1 MFRFR
6 FDTHSWM
13 IPSVGAPCTV
23 ELILWV
29 LSVFRLLVYR
39 IPVYTS
45 NTTRSIYYIVLF
57 QDFTPRRISGR
68 PTVRGTAAIHIITW
82 SVFRSIMMQYF
93 QVLYS
98 GYTLRSRRNWPSAV
112 LLTYS
117 QNSQNY
123 DLQYFSNT
131 QYSQHEVNIIDTPSM
146 IGTFVATPA
155 AALAAL
161 AAAAPLAPLM
171 LMCHAL

>member
-1 MFRFR
+1 M
-6 FDTHSWM
+6 
-13 IPSVGAPCTV
+13 
-23 ELILWV
+23 
-29 LSVFRLLVYR
+29 
-39 IPVYTS
+39 
-45 NTTRSIYYIVLF
+45 
-57 QDFTPRRISGR
+57 
-68 PTVRGTAAIHIITW
+68 RGTAGTQYVTRR
-82 SVFRSIMMQYF
+82 VFLSSMLQYF
-93 QVLYS
+93 QFRYS
-98 GYTLRSRRNWPSAV
+98 GYTLSPRHNWPSVV

-117 QNSQNY
+117 QYSQNY